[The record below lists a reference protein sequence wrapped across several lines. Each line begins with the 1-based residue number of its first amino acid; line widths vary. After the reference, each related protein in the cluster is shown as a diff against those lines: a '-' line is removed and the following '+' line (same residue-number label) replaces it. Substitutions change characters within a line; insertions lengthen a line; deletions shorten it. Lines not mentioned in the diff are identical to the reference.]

1 MIISRQQLE
10 SVLRYTL
17 LEKRDRERK
26 EAGQAEKAA
35 VTLPEK
41 KEERIYNL
49 ARQVVE
55 KTPDVRE
62 DRLAQLRQAI
72 RTGTYSVSEEEIAE
86 KIIVRSLVDML
97 I

>member
-17 LEKRDRERK
+17 QEKRDREQK

-35 VTLPEK
+35 VALPEK

-55 KTPDVRE
+55 NTPDVRE
-62 DRLAQLRQAI
+62 EKLAQLRQAI